1 MSKSPN
7 LKPKRTGKLAGKP
20 LKVALSFSKTSPHK
34 SPQESENVG
43 DKTSNKI
50 LGIRSISPK
59 SLSKTP
65 PLHSSTP
72 KPTRNA
78 VPTPVSFSG
87 VPYQQKSGQ
96 LHLTKHLVVVLERI
110 KIQDY
115 VPAEVRIGQHLNKS
129 VLKKRKPETKKAS
142 IPLQDER
149 AFASPQQ
156 ASKNNGR
163 KETPVKGSDGSI
175 LTTIP
180 SEALKNF
187 GLLNQQSKLSS
198 SMRSPTKS
206 DKSVIIETPPRT
218 STACSSVADQSLT
231 HDEVSSD
238 NCEPPDYLGN
248 VPSAADLD
256 VAEAT
261 VPILLQNN
269 VLEQDIARLTN
280 VSVSSQADPLETAP
294 QLPTIHTLG
303 STMEQEHISSHCD
316 YLYGLNERVYSKP
329 DIFHLNELHFSN
341 SDVRRI
347 APYSLKLHEE
357 KFFLY
362 VAPVSE
368 IGEKYCCLVF
378 GVMDH
383 YIVAYSG
390 HFVVDKSLLYDPI
403 KKVPVDD
410 VKITDFNLC
419 RQHLVLL
426 NVANKKLFQMEN
438 YYPKARHP
446 SYCETQ
452 LASSEM
458 LMFSMNQVQLK
469 ERVRSDIALEQLKAQ
484 IMVLPELKD
493 ADLTRSCA
501 FPIPIQGFHH
511 ITSFISE
518 PRTEQVFFETC
529 LPINQNSLERI
540 LDNLKPVGDVKT
552 NYNDLGSLQL
562 RCATEAEFFTIYY
575 AAYEEPGCTS
585 FYRNVFLLGYVD
597 KHYIV
602 GVVADNSFF
611 IMATKRLYSRICLP
625 SPGMQPVTFR
635 PQMLEMI
642 HLPLWL
648 PYKQSIVMLEARQIF
663 RHSSKYQYEY
673 QDIMESL
680 KISDF
685 ESPTSRLVNGTQLP
699 TRHHHSS
706 WLEKVLNAN
715 FSWTFRN
722 SPNEFPVHP
731 SSSKNPLLLCESVT
745 KLWLQHLM
753 RNIHDIKDSSLR
765 HINPNEA
772 SLIDFFTLTIRSFI
786 SSFLPLFGMSNE
798 SNFQCLRLGPDGM
811 PSEVC
816 MVSLPAHQIG
826 FHIHQCHT
834 QPLLWDDT
842 PQKHFTFVP
851 FTLVFA
857 QHESPPLS
865 DSCDFNRLAW
875 ARSLVERWY
884 KGSSLSYLDFLRT
897 LENSEGKPSVSE
909 PTMDVRG
916 RGRQKKRGIGRDEIA
931 QRVPQK
937 RKRKSNDSNHFSS
950 KRVLRSSDSDSNVSD

>member
-20 LKVALSFSKTSPHK
+20 FKVALSFSKKSPYK
-34 SPQESENVG
+34 LPQESEVG
-43 DKTSNKI
+43 DASSHKI

-59 SLSKTP
+59 SIGKTP
-65 PLHSSTP
+65 PLYSSTP

-78 VPTPVSFSG
+78 VPIPVSFSG
-87 VPYQQKSGQ
+87 VPCQQKSGQ
-96 LHLTKHLVVVLERI
+96 QHLTKNLVVVLERI

-115 VPAEVRIGQHLNKS
+115 ISAEARLGKPLNQS
-129 VLKKRKPETKKAS
+129 VLTKQKQEKKKS
-142 IPLQDER
+142 SVLLQDES
-149 AFASPQQ
+149 AFVTPQE

-163 KETPVKGSDGSI
+163 KETPLKGSDGSI

-180 SEALKNF
+180 SEALESF
-187 GLLNQQSKLSS
+187 GLLNRQPRLSTPK
-198 SMRSPTKS
+198 RSPTKS
-206 DKSVIIETPPRT
+206 DNSVIIETPPRT
-218 STACSSVADQSLT
+218 STACSSVDDQSLT
-231 HDEVSSD
+231 HDGVSSD
-238 NCEPPDYLGN
+238 NCEPPNYLGN
-248 VPSAADLD
+248 VPSTTDLD
-256 VAEAT
+256 VAEA
-261 VPILLQNN
+261 ILLQSSAH
-269 VLEQDIARLTN
+269 DTDRLLDA
-280 VSVSSQADPLETAP
+280 SSSSQDDPLETAP
-294 QLPTIHTLG
+294 QPPTIHTLG
-303 STMEQEHISSHCD
+303 SIMEQDHVSSHCD

-329 DIFHLNELHFSN
+329 DSFQLSELHFSN

-357 KFFLY
+357 KFFQY
-362 VAPVSE
+362 VAPVSK
-368 IGEKYCCLVF
+368 IGEKYCCIVF

-390 HFVVDKSLLYDPI
+390 HFVVDKGHLYDPI
-403 KKVPVDD
+403 KKIPVDD

-458 LMFSMNQVQLK
+458 LMFSINQVQLK

-493 ADLTRSCA
+493 ANLKQSCA
-501 FPIPIQGFHH
+501 FPIPIQGSHQ

-562 RCATEAEFFTIYY
+562 RCATEAEYFTIYY

-602 GVVADNSFF
+602 GVVAGNSFF

-625 SPGMQPVTFR
+625 SPGMQPVKFR
-635 PQMLEMI
+635 TEMLDMI

-673 QDIMESL
+673 QDIMQSM
-680 KISDF
+680 KISEF
-685 ESPTSRLVNGTQLP
+685 ESPTSNLANETQLL

-706 WLEKVLNAN
+706 WLEKMLDMN
-715 FSWTFRN
+715 FSWSFRN
-722 SPNEFPVHP
+722 SPSEFPIHP

-745 KLWLQHLM
+745 KLWLHHLM
-753 RNIHDIKDSSLR
+753 RNIHVIRDSSLH
-765 HINPNEA
+765 HINPSEA
-772 SLIDFFTLTIRSFI
+772 SLTDFFTLTISSFI

-798 SNFQCLRLGPDGM
+798 SNFQCLRLGPDGI
-811 PSEVC
+811 PSAVC
-816 MVSLPAHQIG
+816 MTSLPAHEIG

-834 QPLLWDDT
+834 QPLLWDNT
-842 PQKHFTFVP
+842 PHKNFTFVP
-851 FTLVFA
+851 FSLVFA
-857 QHESPPLS
+857 QRESPPLS
-865 DSCDFNRLAW
+865 DTCDFNRLAW
-875 ARSLVERWY
+875 ARSLVERWC
-884 KGSSLSYLDFLRT
+884 KGSSLSYLDFLQT
-897 LENSEGKPSVSE
+897 LENSDGKKSVNV
-909 PTMDVRG
+909 PTMVG
-916 RGRQKKRGIGRDEIA
+916 RGRPKKRGIGRDEVA
-931 QRVPQK
+931 HQRVPQK
-937 RKRKSNDSNHFSS
+937 RKRKSNDSNHLSS